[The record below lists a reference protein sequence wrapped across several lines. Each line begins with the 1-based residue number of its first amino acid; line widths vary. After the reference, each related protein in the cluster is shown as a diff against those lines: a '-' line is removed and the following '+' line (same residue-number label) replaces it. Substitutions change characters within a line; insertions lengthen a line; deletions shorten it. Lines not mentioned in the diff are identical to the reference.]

1 MHQFQNMALDINV
14 IAEVISLVIIAVL
27 GKWIHST
34 SKVAK
39 SGSGAHSETAK
50 ALEVVGRVCQ
60 NMDSKLDMLMKQQS
74 NVEANAMISEI
85 KTEVLLMHEATK
97 DIKRKVIT

>member
-1 MHQFQNMALDINV
+1 MHPFQNMALDINI
-14 IAEVISLVIIAVL
+14 IAEAITLTVIGVL
-27 GKWIHST
+27 MKWIHST

-50 ALEVVGRVCQ
+50 ALEVMGRVCQ
-60 NMDSKLDMLMKQQS
+60 NMDSKLDVLINKQTNTEGNS
-74 NVEANAMISEI
+74 ILSEI

-97 DIKRKVIT
+97 DIKRKVIK